1 MMLALLQILN
11 GPSFSRDTIQKVI
24 HSIKQF
30 SGIGEAGFGI
40 SEERLVDDADV
51 VKGGE
56 AFGLWQALAGIIDG
70 FILSKAKGG

>member
-1 MMLALLQILN
+1 MGKLQRRWARRN
-11 GPSFSRDTIQKVI
+11 ASFADGTE
-24 HSIKQF
+24 QF
-30 SGIGEAGFGI
+30 SGIGEAVFGI

-70 FILSKAKGG
+70 FILSKANGG